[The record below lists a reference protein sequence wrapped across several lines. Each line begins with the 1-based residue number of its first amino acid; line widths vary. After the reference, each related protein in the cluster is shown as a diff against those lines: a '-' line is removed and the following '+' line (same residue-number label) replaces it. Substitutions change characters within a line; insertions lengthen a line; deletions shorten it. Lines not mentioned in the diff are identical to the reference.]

1 MGLYI
6 DRRLVSSLRFQIGS
20 LATPNFSSLEL
31 PHFSRE
37 LQRYGRR
44 SVMADKAAM
53 TPSIKTSN
61 LSKPEKV
68 ACPKC
73 VASVM
78 FCRSDKPHIDE
89 CGFESYS
96 LKCRAC
102 GSMLVGIIDPADDA
116 LLLTVCS

>member
-1 MGLYI
+1 MMSQKL
-6 DRRLVSSLRFQIGS
+6 
-20 LATPNFSSLEL
+20 
-31 PHFSRE
+31 
-37 LQRYGRR
+37 
-44 SVMADKAAM
+44 AM
-53 TPSIKTSN
+53 TPTIKTSN

-73 VASVM
+73 DASLV
-78 FCRSDKPHIDE
+78 FYRSDKPHIDE

-102 GSMLVGIIDPADDA
+102 GSALVGIIDPADDA